1 MSISD
6 LIVVMK
12 SGIIQQIDK
21 PQRVYDDPTNL
32 FVAKFLG
39 TPPVNVFRGRV
50 QNGTLYLGEDAVLN
64 LQGVED
70 REVWVGIRPE
80 GFVPQPAGPLCCGL
94 KAVEVMGRDTS
105 VVLRH
110 SAAVSD
116 PLRAIISAEY
126 AVSPGKEELR
136 FALKPNKVFLFDL
149 ESEQR
154 LPFTAL

>member
-12 SGIIQQIDK
+12 DGIIQQIDK
-21 PQRVYDDPTNL
+21 PQRVYDDPKNL

-39 TPPVNVFRGRV
+39 TPPINVFKGRV
-50 QNGTLYLGEDAVLN
+50 RGGQLFLGEDAVLAVP
-64 LQGVED
+64 GVRD

-80 GFVPQPAGPLCCGL
+80 GFVPQKAGPLCCTL

-105 VVLRH
+105 VVIAH
-110 SAAVSD
+110 GAAVSD
-116 PLRAIISAEY
+116 PVRAIISSDY
-126 AVSPGKEELR
+126 AVTADREELR

-149 ESEQR
+149 QTEER
-154 LPFTAL
+154 IPFTAE